1 MYYSGDREVC
11 SLMRYGVILLA
22 VVSFGQAQEGPCDAE
37 LLSQVNRKDD
47 DRYRVRGDR
56 CEGLYNEQVGGS
68 FGNLLVAS
76 LTAGRIPANAWPPAK
91 AVTVQCRYKE
101 AVDVHIQAFPLQP
114 RTYYRLDTVKRGSAI
129 AYQWDTGVVAKYL
142 KPANVGLVAW
152 ASTMVDGRRQRV
164 YLPVRAEAAGGA
176 NQLIV
181 VPPVDLREVYLTV
194 TSTVA
199 GEKPLKLRTPL
210 RGGSYLAN
218 QRIEIELPPMLREGF
233 YRVEVSGDRKDL
245 GSVTTAPFLIY
256 SGAK

>member
-1 MYYSGDREVC
+1 
-11 SLMRYGVILLA
+11 MRYWMILLVVAA
-22 VVSFGQAQEGPCDAE
+22 VGRTQEGPCDSE
-37 LLSQVNRKDD
+37 LLRQVNRKDD

-76 LTAGRIPANAWPPAK
+76 LTAGGIPANAWPPTK
-91 AVTVQCRYKE
+91 PVTVQCRYKE
-101 AVDVHIQAFPLQP
+101 PVDVHIQAFPLQP
-114 RTYYRLDTVKRGSAI
+114 RTYYRLDAVKRGSEI
-129 AYQWDTGVVAKYL
+129 AFQWDTEVVAKYL

-164 YLPVRAEAAGGA
+164 YLPVRAAAEGGPI
-176 NQLIV
+176 QLIV
-181 VPPVDLREVYLTV
+181 VAPVDLREVYLTL

-218 QRIEIELPPMLREGF
+218 QRIEIELPPMPREGF
-233 YRVEVSGDRKDL
+233 YRVEVSGDRKDM

-256 SGAK
+256 SGVR